1 MSKLLT
7 QPPHLDTKE
16 DGSQTDSFAV
26 SVSFDRFAA
35 KLRDYSLLVKLR
47 LNLTVVFSSVVAYM
61 IAAGEHSS
69 WLAVGILAMGGFWV
83 TGAANALN
91 QVLEKDFDKQMKRTA
106 DRPLASGRMKMGEA
120 VLAAGFMSL
129 LGVSLLALFNPW
141 TAFLGTLALVSYAFI
156 YTPMKRVGPEAVII
170 GAVPGA
176 LPTLIGCTAAQG
188 ELSWLG
194 VALFV
199 AQFLWQFP
207 HFWSIGFLGY
217 DDYHKAGYQL
227 VPHKAGAPDWASVG
241 LQSLYSAA
249 LLVVAGMVPYLLHT
263 SGFISMLFAT
273 VLSLGYVWFS
283 WRFYRRP
290 ERKTALGLMFYSF
303 GYMPFLLLAFWMDKI
318 V

>member
-61 IAAGEHSS
+61 IAAGEQSS
-69 WLAVGILAMGGFWV
+69 WLAVGILALGGFWV

-241 LQSLYSAA
+241 L
-249 LLVVAGMVPYLLHT
+249 
-263 SGFISMLFAT
+263 
-273 VLSLGYVWFS
+273 
-283 WRFYRRP
+283 
-290 ERKTALGLMFYSF
+290 
-303 GYMPFLLLAFWMDKI
+303 
-318 V
+318 